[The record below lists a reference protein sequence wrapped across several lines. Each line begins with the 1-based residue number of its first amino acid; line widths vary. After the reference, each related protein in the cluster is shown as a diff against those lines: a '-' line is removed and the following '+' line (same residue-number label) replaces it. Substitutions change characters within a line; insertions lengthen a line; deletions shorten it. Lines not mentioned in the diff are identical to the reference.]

1 MYKKLLIFSLNK
13 GSCIFVTSEFPSEIP
28 RSQKTQLPIH
38 KHVGNKLKKM
48 RILKIYFLILIL
60 IVISACNNSKLSKE
74 EIETNAKRITELLDE
89 NNIDVFRKW
98 NFHYRG
104 GEIWTKKI
112 KDSIV
117 YSCFYKKEKDTTTLI
132 SFNSFLKSKEFPC
145 LIEIDTSKYHRI
157 EFEKTENENIRIFAN
172 DNNGTDVLLM
182 DNLKLNE
189 VFGKRNPFI
198 KIDSLSKLKDELKV
212 YSIEHLERLGDFIQF
227 YITYEDVLTYIP
239 DYSKLNPSYNKVWIK
254 EFSKGKKINE
264 NWNLRKLDKPKDNG

>member
-1 MYKKLLIFSLNK
+1 
-13 GSCIFVTSEFPSEIP
+13 
-28 RSQKTQLPIH
+28 
-38 KHVGNKLKKM
+38 
-48 RILKIYFLILIL
+48 
-60 IVISACNNSKLSKE
+60 
-74 EIETNAKRITELLDE
+74 
-89 NNIDVFRKW
+89 
-98 NFHYRG
+98 
-104 GEIWTKKI
+104 
-112 KDSIV
+112 
-117 YSCFYKKEKDTTTLI
+117 
-132 SFNSFLKSKEFPC
+132 
-145 LIEIDTSKYHRI
+145 
-157 EFEKTENENIRIFAN
+157 
-172 DNNGTDVLLM
+172 M